1 MKTRILLCF
10 LFALTLGCVEKVTL
24 KNESFTPQPVI
35 LAELNSEGN
44 LRVQVSLTTNI
55 DEESINN
62 FVEDATIR
70 LWTKNTAGDDEI
82 VTDSFEYGGLD
93 NAYFPTSSIEAVQGG
108 IYWIELALS
117 NGISYIS
124 SQEKMP
130 VPVEVSE
137 IAYVNNQLRA
147 IFQDQKDEPN
157 YYRAEFDVF
166 SKERRYYITSLSVVS
181 NDVLFDGNKKAYIGE
196 YTTISEAS
204 FHVELNMESLSS
216 SSYLFYRNFLE
227 QEDLNTGTIDD
238 DEGDPGWLF
247 SKPPLNL
254 YGNIREKESG
264 KKVLGQFVISSI
276 SRKSQIVE

>member
-227 QEDLNTGTIDD
+227 QEDLNCRDLAKTL
-238 DEGDPGWLF
+238 EF
-247 SKPPLNL
+247 
-254 YGNIREKESG
+254 
-264 KKVLGQFVISSI
+264 
-276 SRKSQIVE
+276 